1 MCCFQLPHT
10 SYSGKGLP
18 GVNNKFQR
26 FQIFQNSMNL
36 SVPEFGGLFHWNYWN
51 SWIPSEVRK
60 IMAEKIKGP
69 LKRAF

>member
-1 MCCFQLPHT
+1 
-10 SYSGKGLP
+10 
-18 GVNNKFQR
+18 
-26 FQIFQNSMNL
+26 MNL

-69 LKRAF
+69 LKGAF